1 MIHRLHDRDAVEM
14 LARAFPRASS
24 VTVVDVGAHTGKFS
38 ARVLEVFPNARI
50 IAIEPS
56 PEPFE
61 MLRTWAEGRPGVTP
75 VQVAL
80 GAEPATLRM
89 AITANPMLTSV
100 LSPTARSSA
109 ISGGAAEVVSEVT
122 VAVRRLDDVLAE
134 HGVETVHLLKVD
146 VQGYEVPVLNG
157 AHETLARSRA
167 VYSEAH
173 TEPLYD
179 GASTFSEV
187 DLALRAAGL
196 GLHQIHEL
204 TTQGEDLQTT
214 CLDGLWLDRPTLE
227 TVRER
232 PLEVVRPPWAVAF
245 LRTLDRC
252 AAAGHRRVAMYGA
265 GTHTRS
271 IEPWLAAHEAVSVKV
286 ILDDNPSLHGTSIAG
301 REIIG
306 VAGLDTS
313 GAEAVVLSSDYFE
326 DELWQQTAGL
336 RRRGVPVYRLYGP
349 EREAEAPGA

>member
-14 LARAFPRASS
+14 LARAFPRESS
-24 VTVVDVGAHTGKFS
+24 VAVVDVGAHTGKFS

-61 MLRTWAEGRPGVTP
+61 TLRAWAEGRPGVTP

-80 GAEPATLRM
+80 GAKPATLRM

-100 LSPTARSSA
+100 LKPSARSSA

-134 HGVETVHLLKVD
+134 LGVETVHLLKLD
-146 VQGYEVPVLNG
+146 VQGYEVPVLHG
-157 AHETLARSRA
+157 AGETLGRSRA

-187 DLALRAAGL
+187 DLTLRAAGL

-214 CLDGLWLDRPTLE
+214 CLDGLWLDRGTLE

-232 PLEVVRPPWAVAF
+232 PLEIVRPPWAVAF
-245 LRTLDRC
+245 LKALDRC
-252 AAAGHRRVAMYGA
+252 AAAGHRRVAIYGA

-271 IEPWLAAHEAVSVKV
+271 IEPWLAAHGEVSVCV
-286 ILDDNPSLHGTSIAG
+286 ILDDDPRLHGTSLAG
-301 REIIG
+301 REIVG
-306 VAGLDTS
+306 VDDLAAT

-326 DELWQQTAGL
+326 DELWRRTASL
-336 RRRGVPVYRLYGP
+336 RRSGVPVLRLYGS
-349 EREAEAPGA
+349 ERETEAPGG